1 MYEFSDSMY
10 VVFCF
15 NSWCPMK
22 IVTIPIPYS
31 KYRGTIIYVLQLNVH
46 PIMVLLIND
55 FATESN
61 HPTFQLEH
69 PCRCVSKHYIYI
81 VIFTQIL
88 MYIIYIIFICTL
100 KYITVNRCTHL
111 KGALKKKHR
120 TRASWRKSDSFL
132 RSGTEIGDSLPWT
145 WAFPHL
151 VQQLEA
157 VGSHASG
164 AGMQDF
170 VAIKNLLGLVLSC
183 EVHGPQ
189 LVDDIIWILHW
200 HLDTYFA
207 TFWTK
212 LTHPLQVGGSWRHI
226 PSRLEA
232 SLDLICVGN
241 KFGPS
246 QQHSLSEYNK
256 SLTKRLVAKMFK
268 LIGVLA

>member
-1 MYEFSDSMY
+1 
-10 VVFCF
+10 
-15 NSWCPMK
+15 
-22 IVTIPIPYS
+22 
-31 KYRGTIIYVLQLNVH
+31 
-46 PIMVLLIND
+46 
-55 FATESN
+55 
-61 HPTFQLEH
+61 
-69 PCRCVSKHYIYI
+69 
-81 VIFTQIL
+81 

-268 LIGVLA
+268 TDWCFGVTHQYNPQIWKLGSSCLNHSKSNTVPTICSCSTFPCWEGMCWTSPWGKKNKTGVGPCTEYCHEWNSRYTIITCITYKCRGQMY